1 MQFLHSLFSQQIHTN
16 HNGIND
22 YTKVKVKH
30 LTLKKFCMK
39 SILNIIYL
47 LLTKFEIF
55 AASTKCAAIN
65 PSGKNKVL

>member
-1 MQFLHSLFSQQIHTN
+1 MQFLHCLFSQQIHTN
-16 HNGIND
+16 HDGIND

-30 LTLKKFCMK
+30 LTLKKFHVK

-47 LLTKFEIF
+47 LLTKSEIL